1 MYTFLHLKAAV
12 LAASALVF
20 TAAVSA
26 EAQIT
31 VTHLTTEYA
40 TDPLGI
46 DVTVPRLAWQIE
58 TSRDATSQTAYE
70 IRVAST
76 PEALGKGSPL
86 VWSSGVVRSARS
98 NQVPY
103 GGKPLAS
110 RQRVY
115 WQVRVWDNDGQV
127 SGWSKPAW
135 WETGLLHPSNWTAS
149 WITSGFRED
158 TLVSQPSP
166 YFRRAFR
173 LDKPVRSARLY
184 ATSLGLNDLFLNGE
198 PVSDQVFAPGWTSYN
213 KRLQY
218 HTFDVTAELRQGDNA
233 VGAILGDGWYRGHI
247 GWEDYNRNRY
257 GTRLGLLLQL
267 EVTFQDGTT
276 KTISS
281 GPGWKVSR
289 GPILSSDIYDGEF
302 YDATR
307 ALRGWAGPGYDDRA
321 WKPAVTLD
329 HTKATLVAASS
340 PPVRRVRQIRPVRL
354 FTTPRGERVFDLG
367 QNMVGWARLKVKGR
381 RGDTIRLRFAEVL
394 DKEGNFYT
402 ANLRKAKSTETYIVG
417 GSGEEVYEPH
427 FTFHG
432 FRYVE
437 VEGYPGPLTTDDIT
451 GIVVRSDLT
460 QSGTFSCSNPLVNQL
475 WHNILWSQQGNFLD
489 VPTDCPQRDERLGWT
504 GDAEVFSPTACY
516 NYHSAAFF
524 AKWLRDMAAD
534 QWSNGMIPD
543 VIPDILNINHDPGLN
558 GKPFWGGSTGWAD
571 ADVIIPWN
579 LYLYYGDTRVLSD
592 QYTSMQGW
600 VNYMRRRAGGDYL
613 WTGDEHYG
621 DWLAFS
627 SDASDY
633 PGAYT
638 DKDLI
643 ATAYFARSTDLL
655 SRIARVLGKTR
666 DAQMYEALFKKIRQ
680 AFDKAYV
687 TREGYLMSNTQT
699 AYCLAIRF
707 HLLDDSLAS
716 MAARHLARQVTH
728 FGHITTGFLGTP
740 LICPVLSETGNDSL
754 AYMLLN
760 RKQYPSW
767 LYPVTRGATTIWERW
782 DGIKPDST
790 FQTVGMNSFNHYAYG
805 AIGRWLY
812 GTVAGIRIDETHP
825 GFKRMILAPHPGGGL
840 DSARAT
846 YLSPYGEIRSG
857 WRITGATMHYHIQVP
872 PNSGAH
878 VVLPLVGSGAV
889 LADGKDIHQLAGIRN
904 ASAGKDSF
912 SFDIGS
918 GAHTFTYR
926 MARQH

>member
-1 MYTFLHLKAAV
+1 
-12 LAASALVF
+12 
-20 TAAVSA
+20 
-26 EAQIT
+26 
-31 VTHLTTEYA
+31 
-40 TDPLGI
+40 
-46 DVTVPRLAWQIE
+46 
-58 TSRDATSQTAYE
+58 
-70 IRVAST
+70 
-76 PEALGKGSPL
+76 
-86 VWSSGVVRSARS
+86 
-98 NQVPY
+98 
-103 GGKPLAS
+103 
-110 RQRVY
+110 
-115 WQVRVWDNDGQV
+115 
-127 SGWSKPAW
+127 
-135 WETGLLHPSNWTAS
+135 
-149 WITSGFRED
+149 
-158 TLVSQPSP
+158 
-166 YFRRAFR
+166 
-173 LDKPVRSARLY
+173 
-184 ATSLGLNDLFLNGE
+184 
-198 PVSDQVFAPGWTSYN
+198 
-213 KRLQY
+213 
-218 HTFDVTAELRQGDNA
+218 
-233 VGAILGDGWYRGHI
+233 
-247 GWEDYNRNRY
+247 
-257 GTRLGLLLQL
+257 
-267 EVTFQDGTT
+267 
-276 KTISS
+276 
-281 GPGWKVSR
+281 
-289 GPILSSDIYDGEF
+289 
-302 YDATR
+302 
-307 ALRGWAGPGYDDRA
+307 
-321 WKPAVTLD
+321 
-329 HTKATLVAASS
+329 
-340 PPVRRVRQIRPVRL
+340 
-354 FTTPRGERVFDLG
+354 
-367 QNMVGWARLKVKGR
+367 
-381 RGDTIRLRFAEVL
+381 
-394 DKEGNFYT
+394 
-402 ANLRKAKSTETYIVG
+402 
-417 GSGEEVYEPH
+417 
-427 FTFHG
+427 
-432 FRYVE
+432 
-437 VEGYPGPLTTDDIT
+437 
-451 GIVVRSDLT
+451 
-460 QSGTFSCSNPLVNQL
+460 
-475 WHNILWSQQGNFLD
+475 
-489 VPTDCPQRDERLGWT
+489 
-504 GDAEVFSPTACY
+504 
-516 NYHSAAFF
+516 
-524 AKWLRDMAAD
+524 
-534 QWSNGMIPD
+534 
-543 VIPDILNINHDPGLN
+543 
-558 GKPFWGGSTGWAD
+558 
-571 ADVIIPWN
+571 
-579 LYLYYGDTRVLSD
+579 
-592 QYTSMQGW
+592 MQGW
-600 VNYMRRRAGGDYL
+600 VDYMRRRAGGDYL

-716 MAARHLARQVTH
+716 MAARHLAQQVTH

-846 YLSPYGEIRSG
+846 YLSPYGKILSD

-889 LADGKDIHQLAGIRN
+889 LADGKDIHQLTGMRN

-926 MARQH
+926 MAR